1 MPSAQTKAPW
11 QLFIVGLPRF
21 QMENLA
27 RPSCQ
32 IPIKAFAAQSASSFW
47 LRQNQQTATTSRSWA
62 APRAWLPL
70 KSMPRTL
77 SQYDGTFTEQR
88 MAFTL
93 NWLDGHH
100 SLLSPK
106 LAVLNPTSLLECNRT
121 QYIVVVFFMFS
132 MCWNA

>member
-27 RPSCQ
+27 RSSCQ

-47 LRQNQQTATTSRSWA
+47 LRQNQQTATTSRSRA

-121 QYIVVVFFMFS
+121 QYIVVFFMFS